1 MPVRLASLL
10 MCAVAVLAVAPA
22 AAGLERPTTIR
33 VVSSLVSAKQVDRA
47 PKGQASP
54 GDAIVTVNRLRNDI
68 SQFGR
73 RKGSVVGTDR
83 ATLRLQRDGTLR
95 IFGTATLPGGTI
107 RFDGRIS
114 GRTTT
119 VVIQVVGGTGRY
131 ANARGTVAVTDLDNR
146 GSALNVY
153 RLVPGGADVA

>member
-1 MPVRLASLL
+1 MSARVTAAL
-10 MCAVAVLAVAPA
+10 AVAIAALVLAPA
-22 AAGLERPTTIR
+22 AASLERATTIR
-33 VVSSLVSAKQVDRA
+33 VVSSLLSAKQVDRA

-54 GDAIVTVNRLRNDI
+54 GDSIVTVSRLHNDV

-73 RKGSVVGTDR
+73 RKGSVIGTDR

-95 IFGTATLPGGTI
+95 IFGSATLPGGTI
-107 RFDGRIS
+107 RFDGRIT
-114 GRTTT
+114 GRETT
-119 VVIQVVGGTGRY
+119 VVIDVVGGTGRY
-131 ANARGTVAVTDLDNR
+131 ANARGTVSVIDLDDQ

>member
-1 MPVRLASLL
+1 VPLRLAALL
-10 MCAVAVLAVAPA
+10 TLAVAILAFAQA
-22 AAGLERPTTIR
+22 AVGLERPTTIR

-47 PKGQASP
+47 PKGQANP
-54 GDAIVTVNRLRNDI
+54 GDAIVTVNRLRNDV

-114 GRTTT
+114 GRSTT
-119 VVIQVVGGTGRY
+119 VVIRVVGGTGRY